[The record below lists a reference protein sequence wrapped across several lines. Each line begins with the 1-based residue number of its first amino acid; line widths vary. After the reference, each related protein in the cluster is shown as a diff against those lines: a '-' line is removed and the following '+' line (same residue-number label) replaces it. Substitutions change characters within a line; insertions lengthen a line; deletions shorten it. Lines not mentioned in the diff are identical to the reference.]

1 MASKDNFPHYHKF
14 VGHLQFI
21 DTYRV
26 CELYGVSGPIENA
39 VKKLLCSGARGAKD
53 QMQDL
58 KEAISSIYRK
68 IEMLEEDS
76 NNVSDNKP
84 T

>member
-1 MASKDNFPHYHKF
+1 MSSKDDFPHYHKY
-14 VGHLQFI
+14 VGHLKTI
-21 DTYRV
+21 DTYRI
-26 CELYGVSGPIENA
+26 CALYGVSGPVENA

-58 KEAISSIYRK
+58 REAISSISRK
-68 IEMLEEDS
+68 LEMLEEDAAYDA
-76 NNVSDNKP
+76 DNKP